1 MKKRYAALALALI
14 MALAAFTCGAY
25 AAGSG
30 DGVNSSRNGVVR
42 IAAYGPTELLM
53 DSAGDL
59 YIQTMG
65 YSFGSGFGVGEAG
78 QETVN
83 FVTNTHVV
91 TFEPE
96 VYDANGNY
104 LGVTSIPASNVYI
117 MLNDLSWDPLTHTVD
132 QSQCVPC
139 EVLYYSESGYPDY
152 AIVKAASAP
161 TGRVALPLL
170 PDEGAVSET
179 ETVYALGYPGTS
191 DQTEVGSYGM
201 ERPASVENVTVTSG
215 VISRFTTSS
224 NLGNTRLIQH
234 DATINSGNSGGPL
247 LNADGAVIGINTY
260 TVTPE
265 SGNTSSYA
273 VRISYVAGKLDELG
287 IAYDVYEP
295 DSDASV
301 WLYVGIAAAV
311 VVIAVVLVLVL
322 RSRKGMSAPAANVPP
337 ATASAAASTAFRF
350 QGLNGAFAGRRFAI
364 DGTVRIGRDGQQCS
378 FVYPAGVNGVSR
390 THCEL
395 STNGNVVYLRDLG
408 STYGTFVNGRKLS
421 PNETASLSPGDVF
434 SLGSDEQSFII
445 DVKGGA

>member
-1 MKKRYAALALALI
+1 MKKKHAALVLALI
-14 MALAAFTCGAY
+14 MALAVLTCGAS
-25 AAGSG
+25 ASGSG
-30 DGVNSSRNGVVR
+30 DIINSSRSGVIR
-42 IAAYGPTELLM
+42 IAAYGPSSLIM

-59 YIQTMG
+59 YIMEMA
-65 YSFGSGFGVGEAG
+65 YSFGSGFGVGETG

-96 VYDANGNY
+96 VYDEEGNH
-104 LGVTSIPASNVYI
+104 LGTTSMPASNVYI

-152 AIVKAASAP
+152 AVLQAASAP
-161 TGRVALPLL
+161 AGRVALPLL
-170 PDEGAVSET
+170 PDESAVSET
-179 ETVYALGYPGTS
+179 ESVYALGYPGTS
-191 DQTEVGSYGM
+191 DQTEVGNYGL

-215 VISRFTTSS
+215 VVSRFTTSS
-224 NLGNTRLIQH
+224 SLGGTRLIQH

-247 LNADGAVIGINTY
+247 LNAGGAVIGINTY
-260 TVTPE
+260 TITPE

-273 VRISYVAGKLDELG
+273 VRISYVADKLDELG

-295 DSDASV
+295 DGGPGI
-301 WLYVGIAAAV
+301 WLYVMIAAV
-311 VVIAVVLVLVL
+311 IVVIIAVLVLVL
-322 RSRKGMSAPAANVPP
+322 RRRKRPVGAPAP
-337 ATASAAASTAFRF
+337 AGAAAPAAFRF
-350 QGLNGAFAGRRFAI
+350 QGLSGAFAGRRFAI

-378 FVYPAGVNGVSR
+378 FVYPAEVSGVSR

-395 STNGNVVYLRDLG
+395 SAGNGVVYLRDLG
-408 STYGTFVNGRKLS
+408 STYGTFVNGRRLS
-421 PNETASLSPGDVF
+421 PNETASLRPGDVF